1 MSTTTQILTKCDL
14 ESWKRKRKRTFVVY
28 ILQYFASGMELTVNV
43 GTLWIYVTT
52 LMNID
57 RPGLYYGLINAA
69 VFLPPIL
76 FSAAIARWADH
87 TRRIKFCLIIVN
99 FLSMVGS
106 MLYIIPWSPI
116 YALCG
121 SFLQGF
127 SLTARPLIV
136 GEIARSFDEV
146 QRKLPILQGAYVV
159 GLSTAPAFAVIFIK
173 TNFWIGNIHIT
184 YGNVSGLIVFT
195 FVALLQILVVTLVND
210 LSREF
215 DLKEMNKCN
224 DNNNPTCTW
233 LEALKRIVSQT
244 DTIFIM
250 ALSIFLGYLDAVFF
264 RFLPLIII
272 QSLHYS
278 YYVVNMSF
286 TGYAVIIIIELFVLI
301 KYKITTRGVY
311 YCGIASLLSL
321 LIIAGELFI
330 FAMHIQD
337 FVTNI
342 TTLVLFV
349 FCLSLYS
356 LSDKIFT
363 QIICANLTHSSNQCY
378 VEGIRV
384 FVKRIGSIL
393 GSISTYYAFYQL
405 SYFSFIV
412 IITSFLSLIILLL
425 RKKTLEN
432 PSPII

>member
-1 MSTTTQILTKCDL
+1 MSIANQILTKCEL
-14 ESWKRKRKRTFVVY
+14 KLWRRKRSRTFVVY
-28 ILQYFASGMELTVNV
+28 ILQYFVNGMELTVNI
-43 GTLWIYVTT
+43 GTSWIYVST
-52 LMNID
+52 LMNTD

-69 VFLPPIL
+69 AFLPPIL
-76 FSAAIARWADH
+76 FSAVIARWADH

-106 MLYIIPWSPI
+106 ILYIVPLSPL

-146 QRKLPILQGAYVV
+146 QQKLPILQGAYVV
-159 GLSTAPAFAVIFIK
+159 GLSMAPLFTVIFIE

-184 YGNVSGLIVFT
+184 YGNVSGLLILT
-195 FVALLQILVVTLVND
+195 LVALLQILVVTLVND

-215 DLKEMNKCN
+215 DLKKEMNKCN
-224 DNNNPTCTW
+224 GNNNPTCTVSW
-233 LEALKRIVSQT
+233 LEVLKRIVSQT

-250 ALSIFLGYLDAVFF
+250 ALTIFLGYLDAVCY
-264 RFLPLIII
+264 RFLPFIII

-278 YYVVNMSF
+278 YYVVNLSF
-286 TGYAVIIIIELFVLI
+286 TLFSVIVLIELFVLI
-301 KYKITTRGVY
+301 KCKITTRGVY
-311 YCGIASLLSL
+311 YCGIASLFS
-321 LIIAGELFI
+321 LIIISGELFI
-330 FAMHIQD
+330 FAMHIHD
-337 FVTNI
+337 FATNI

-378 VEGIRV
+378 VEGISC
-384 FVKRIGSIL
+384 IC
-393 GSISTYYAFYQL
+393 
-405 SYFSFIV
+405 
-412 IITSFLSLIILLL
+412 
-425 RKKTLEN
+425 
-432 PSPII
+432 